1 MIVTALEQQKKDN
14 SRLNVYMDGN
24 FFCGLS
30 VNIIAQYNIYQGKE
44 IEDNKLEEILFAELQ
59 SRFFD
64 RAVSY
69 LVRSPKTEYQIKRY
83 INELFFKKKGK
94 WFEDISKEQ
103 MEQIQNN
110 VLDKLH
116 KYDYIDDKRYAELFV
131 TSRLKNKPRGRA
143 VLYGELLSKGVSK
156 DIVKETL
163 DNMFKDE
170 YQVLKDAYKKKY
182 KEEKISFEDTKKI
195 SFLQRKGFNWDLIER
210 YINDESTKEN

>member
-1 MIVTALEQQKKDN
+1 MIVTALEQQKKDT

-30 VNIIAQYNIYQGKE
+30 VNIIAQYNIYQGKD
-44 IEDNKLEEILFAELQ
+44 IERKLLDEILFSELE

-83 INELFFKKKGK
+83 IKELFFKKKGK

-110 VLDKLH
+110 VLKKLH
-116 KYDYIDDKRYAELFV
+116 KYEYIDDKRYAELFV
-131 TSRLKNKPRGRA
+131 TSRLKNKPRGKA
-143 VLYGELLSKGVSK
+143 ILYGELLSKGVSK

-163 DNMFKDE
+163 DSMLKDE
-170 YQVLKDAYKKKY
+170 YQILKDTYRKKY
-182 KEEKISFEDTKKI
+182 KDERISFEDTKKI

-210 YINDESTKEN
+210 YINDESSKEK